1 MSEKPSTRLAQS
13 VITKLSSHSVIEP
26 NTYELDAVERRMI
39 IWHRKNWC
47 GYMEDL
53 AKILPSSTLKLI
65 SK

>member
-39 IWHRKNWC
+39 IWALRCRGGFMAAISAASRKRRLL
-47 GYMEDL
+47 GR
-53 AKILPSSTLKLI
+53 
-65 SK
+65 

>member
-39 IWHRKNWC
+39 IWALRC
-47 GYMEDL
+47 RGGSGICSASRRY
-53 AKILPSSTLKLI
+53 SC
-65 SK
+65 